1 MKKLY
6 GILLIT
12 LVGILVAGFINASM
26 AEYWKTI
33 SDLIP
38 RTDNQ
43 VDIGSD
49 PKRVKDYYGYNINLS
64 GDLTAAS
71 STLSG
76 NIDVT
81 GTVRA
86 DGGLKTGATYV
97 LTVDET
103 ESLTSYLTITRANTW
118 LGTKSTTDLSEGT
131 NLYYT
136 DARARASIS
145 ETVTGLSYD
154 SGTGVLSLT
163 ADYVIPT
170 TTQETDWTAKADYSF
185 GANNFNGTGNLTTTG
200 DLTVASSTLSGNLDV
215 TGIGT
220 FGIANVTDETT
231 GYQIDGA
238 NIMWTGAS
246 GNSNFFLGENAFLNS
261 EGSENI
267 GIGVNAGRNNDDSGI
282 GGVQNIY
289 IGAQSGFG
297 ATADT
302 LNTGKRNVGIGAY
315 TFYFNTTGQL
325 NVGIG
330 YTALW
335 NNTEGYSNIGIGSG
349 ALSTNKTGYDNTG
362 IGANALENST
372 SRQNTAVGSGAMRY
386 SVGGVAN
393 TAIGQS
399 ALYNTSGHFNVGIG
413 REAGKGA
420 SGKNFSYNVLIGYR
434 AGYALTTGSTNV
446 IIGYSAGSTLTTES
460 NKLYIANTNTT
471 TPLIY
476 GEFDNS
482 LLTING
488 NVGIGGAPTNALDVT
503 GVATIGDGGTTN
515 YFQIAADGQVT
526 LVGDAR
532 VIKSRWFPFNAL
544 KAPGTKPA
552 TFKEWGISGVWEFAD
567 ATDDTIVFNLQI
579 PNDMDKTVAP
589 SFVVGWSTNTT
600 VTTETAVWQLE
611 YLYTAPGEDTTA
623 AAQETLTATSTA
635 VAQANGLI
643 LVEITGMDLPG
654 ATDSCMHV
662 RLKRLGADGNDDLT
676 DTAELHGVCIKYVA
690 DKHGEPVNP

>member
-1 MKKLY
+1 MKKTITI
-6 GILLIT
+6 ILIAILGAFMIVQSAQAQYWSLWR
-12 LVGILVAGFINASM
+12 LVGS
-26 AEYWKTI
+26 TI
-33 SDLIP
+33 YTTIA
-38 RTDNQ
+38 
-43 VDIGSD
+43 
-49 PKRVKDYYGYNINLS
+49 NLS
-64 GDLTAAS
+64 VNLGSGNLTTTGDLTAAS

-76 NIDVT
+76 NLDVT
-81 GTVRA
+81 GT
-86 DGGLKTGATYV
+86 
-97 LTVDET
+97 
-103 ESLTSYLTITRANTW
+103 
-118 LGTKSTTDLSEGT
+118 
-131 NLYYT
+131 
-136 DARARASIS
+136 
-145 ETVTGLSYD
+145 
-154 SGTGVLSLT
+154 
-163 ADYVIPT
+163 
-170 TTQETDWTAKADYSF
+170 
-185 GANNFNGTGNLTTTG
+185 
-200 DLTVASSTLSGNLDV
+200 
-215 TGIGT
+215 GT

-231 GYQIDGA
+231 GYQIDGV

-246 GNSNFFLGENAFLNS
+246 GNSNFFLGEDAFSYS
-261 EGSENI
+261 EGTENI
-267 GIGVNAGRNNDDSGI
+267 GIGVNAGRNNDGTGA
-282 GGVQNIY
+282 GGDQNIY

-297 ATADT
+297 ATPDIA
-302 LNTGKRNVGIGAY
+302 NTGNRNTGIGAY